1 MRPQSHRVILTAEQ
15 RASLERT
22 VTQGS
27 AAARTITRA
36 RILLKADQGAE
47 GPAWTDARICT
58 ALDVSRGTV
67 VRLRTEFAAR
77 GLDIIAHRKPAEA
90 RPLKIA
96 GTQEAHLIALTCS
109 PAPEGHAQ
117 WTLRL
122 LTERYV
128 GLGVGEPVSYETVRR
143 TLKKVSSSRG

>member
-1 MRPQSHRVILTAEQ
+1 MRPQSHRVLLTAEQ

-22 VTQGS
+22 VTQGTT
-27 AAARTITRA
+27 AARTLTRA
-36 RILLKADQGAE
+36 RILLKADQGPE
-47 GPAWTDARICT
+47 GPAWTDAQICT

-77 GLDIIAHRKPAEA
+77 GLGIIAHQKPAEA
-90 RPLKIA
+90 RRLKIA

-109 PAPEGHAQ
+109 PAPEGHAH

-122 LTERYV
+122 LTARYV
-128 GLGVGEPVSYETVRR
+128 GLGVGAPVSYETVRR
-143 TLKKVSSSRG
+143 TLKKASSSRG

>member
-1 MRPQSHRVILTAEQ
+1 MRPQSHRVILTGEQ
-15 RASLERT
+15 RACLERT
-22 VTQGS
+22 VTQGT

-36 RILLKADQGAE
+36 RILLKADQGAD
-47 GPAWTDARICT
+47 GPGWTDAQICT

-67 VRLRTEFAAR
+67 VRLRTQFAAR
-77 GLDIIAHRKPAEA
+77 GLGIIVHQKPAVA

-96 GTQEAHLIALTCS
+96 GTQEAHLIALTCG

-122 LTERYV
+122 LTARYV
-128 GLGVGEPVSYETVRR
+128 GLGVGEPVCYETVRR
-143 TLKKVSSSRG
+143 TLKKANSSLG

>member
-1 MRPQSHRVILTAEQ
+1 MRPQSHRVILTVEQ

-22 VTQGS
+22 VTQGTT
-27 AAARTITRA
+27 AARTLTRA
-36 RILLKADQGAE
+36 RILLKADHGPE
-47 GPAWTDARICT
+47 GPAWTDAQICT

-77 GLDIIAHRKPAEA
+77 GVGIIAHRKPAQA

-109 PAPEGHAQ
+109 PAPQGYAQ

-122 LTERYV
+122 LTQRYV
-128 GLGVGEPVSYETVRR
+128 SLGVGEPVSYETVRQ
-143 TLKKVSSSRG
+143 TLKKAASSPG

>member
-1 MRPQSHRVILTAEQ
+1 MRPQRHRVILTSEQ

-22 VTQGS
+22 VTQGT

-47 GPAWTDARICT
+47 GPAWTDAQVCT
-58 ALDVSRGTV
+58 ALDVSRGAV

-77 GLDIIAHRKPAEA
+77 GLDVIAHQKLREA
-90 RPLKIA
+90 RPRKIA
-96 GTQEAHLIALTCS
+96 GTQEAHLIALTCA
-109 PAPEGHAQ
+109 PAPEGHAH

-122 LTERYV
+122 LTERYI
-128 GLGVGEPVSYETVRR
+128 GLGVGDPVSYETVRR
-143 TLKKVSSSRG
+143 TLKKANSSRG